1 MINIA
6 IDGFAG
12 SGKGTVSKGLAKQFN
27 LKHLDTGAIFR
38 SMAVAF
44 SEMGMFEPTEVDI
57 ANNIESLDIKVKF
70 EGNNQLMFVNGKDVT
85 SKLRESDVALLSSK
99 VSSFKLARKKYE
111 EISREFARNYD
122 CVIDG
127 RDITTVLLPNADVK
141 IYLQADL
148 NTRAKRRFKEFQT
161 KNIDTT
167 LDKITENIKAR
178 DYNDANKGEYSTRIT
193 GDAIVIDNT
202 NLSIE
207 ETNEVAIKLVAEK
220 LRKLGKLK

>member
-12 SGKGTVSKGLAKQFN
+12 SGKGTVSEGLAKHFN

-44 SEMGMFEPTEVDI
+44 SEINIFEPTEIDI
-57 ANNIESLDIKVKF
+57 QNYIDKIDIKIEF
-70 EGNNQLMFVNGKDVT
+70 DGNNQIMFVSGKDVT
-85 SKLRESDVALLSSK
+85 SKLRASDIALLSSK
-99 VSSFKLARKKYE
+99 VSSFPLARKKYE
-111 EISREFARNYD
+111 DIAREFAKNYD

-148 NTRAKRRFKEFQT
+148 NVRAGRRFKEYQT
-161 KNIDTT
+161 KNVDTT
-167 LDKITENIKAR
+167 LDSVTENIKAR

-193 GDAIVIDNT
+193 KDAIVIDNT
-202 NLSIE
+202 NLSID
-207 ETNEVAIKLVAEK
+207 ETNELVIKLVTER
-220 LRKLGKLK
+220 LGKLGKLK